1 MPIRNKEQTA
11 RRILAQYG
19 RVAVAFSGGVDSSL
33 LLRLAFDTL
42 GQANVLAL
50 TARSC
55 LLTPRDL
62 ERAVTWPE
70 RHGLA
75 GKVNHVFV
83 DIKPLA
89 WPEFAA
95 NPADRCYQCKHRV
108 YTVLQEQARRQG
120 MEILLDGTN
129 YDDLHSG
136 RPGLKA
142 LRELR
147 IGTPLVSALLG
158 KDEVRRL
165 AHELGLDTWD
175 APSASCLATRIPEGL
190 AITPKRLALIAALE
204 AYLEQLGFAGCRVRL
219 DRWCENTVY
228 VQVQEKDLSQFAV
241 GHQRLELL
249 DFFSNSGAKKVFL
262 DLRGR

>member
-19 RVAVAFSGGVDSSL
+19 KVAVAFSGGVDSSL

-42 GQANVLAL
+42 GPANVLAL

-55 LLTPRDL
+55 LLPARDL
-62 ERAVTWPE
+62 ERAATWPA

-75 GKVNHVFV
+75 GKVNHVFI

-89 WPEFAA
+89 WPEFVT
-95 NPADRCYQCKHRV
+95 NPADRCYHCKSLV
-108 YTVLQEQARRQG
+108 YTILLEYAHRQG
-120 MEILLDGTN
+120 IEVLLDGTN
-129 YDDLHSG
+129 HDDLHSG

-190 AITPKRLALIAALE
+190 AITPKRLALIAVLE
-204 AYLEQLGFAGCRVRL
+204 AHLEKLGFAGSRVRL
-219 DRWCENTVY
+219 DRWREDTVY
-228 VQVQEKDLSQFAV
+228 VQLQEKDLSHFAV
-241 GHQRLELL
+241 GPRRSELL
-249 DFFSNSGAKKVFL
+249 DFFRNSGVKKVFL
-262 DLRGR
+262 DLQGR